1 MDSISQISAGRSNV
15 GDAAPM
21 DLQNV
26 AAEIGK
32 RDQKIKD
39 LLSDRK
45 KLKGLL

>member
-1 MDSISQISAGRSNV
+1 
-15 GDAAPM
+15 M

-26 AAEIGK
+26 AAEIAK

-45 KLKGLL
+45 KLKGLLQKAKVAIDSINNKFK